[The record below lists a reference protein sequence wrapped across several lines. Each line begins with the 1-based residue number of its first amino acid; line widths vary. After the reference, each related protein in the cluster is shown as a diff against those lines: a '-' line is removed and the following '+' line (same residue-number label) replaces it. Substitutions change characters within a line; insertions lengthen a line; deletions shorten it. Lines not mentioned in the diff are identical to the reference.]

1 MNHARNRRRLLLAAV
16 SVPLACSLSEIIAT
30 ICTSW
35 ATQGNTT
42 VAAGAQLAKLEQT
55 LAGRLG
61 VFALNTANGKQLS
74 YHSDEYFPMCS
85 TFKVILASAI
95 LKRSTQID
103 ALMQQRIKYQQRDL
117 VTYSPITKQHL
128 EDGMTVDALCAAAI
142 QYSDNT
148 ASNLLM
154 KILGGPE
161 AVTTFARSIG
171 DRQFRLDRWETALNS
186 AIPGDRRDT
195 STPNAM
201 GLSLQ
206 RLALGDA
213 LEPRF
218 QLQLRV
224 WLQGNTTGAARIRAG
239 VPADWQVGDKTGTGD
254 YGTANDIGLLWP
266 PRRSPVV
273 VAIYTTQG
281 EKDAKARNDV
291 IASAARIVVDWLG

>member
-1 MNHARNRRRLLLAAV
+1 MKMNHSQNRRRFLLAAI
-16 SVPLACSLSEIIAT
+16 SVPFAT
-30 ICTSW
+30 IWTSW
-35 ATQGNTT
+35 AAKGDAA
-42 VAAGAQLAKLEQT
+42 VAAGAKFAKLERT

-61 VFALNTANGKQLS
+61 VFALNTANGTQLS
-74 YHSDEYFPMCS
+74 YRANEYFPLCS
-85 TFKVILASAI
+85 TFKVLLVSAI
-95 LKRSTQID
+95 LKRSTQSD
-103 ALMQQRIKYQQRDL
+103 GLMQQRIKYQQSDL
-117 VTYSPITKQHL
+117 VTYSPITERHV
-128 EDGMTVDALCAAAI
+128 EDGMTVAALCAAAI

-154 KILGGPE
+154 KILGGPGS
-161 AVTTFARSIG
+161 VTTFARSIG

-201 GLSLQ
+201 GSSLQ

-213 LEPRF
+213 LEPHL

-224 WLQGNTTGAARIRAG
+224 WLQGNTTGAARIRAS

-254 YGTANDIGLLWP
+254 YGTANDVALLWP

-281 EKDAKARNDV
+281 EKDAKARNDIIV
-291 IASAARIVVDWLG
+291 SAARIVVNWLGY

>member
-1 MNHARNRRRLLLAAV
+1 
-16 SVPLACSLSEIIAT
+16 
-30 ICTSW
+30 
-35 ATQGNTT
+35 
-42 VAAGAQLAKLEQT
+42 
-55 LAGRLG
+55 
-61 VFALNTANGKQLS
+61 
-74 YHSDEYFPMCS
+74 MCS

-103 ALMQQRIKYQQRDL
+103 GLMQQRIKYQQSDL
-117 VTYSPITKQHL
+117 VTYSPITKQHI

-154 KILGGPE
+154 KILGGPG

-171 DRQFRLDRWETALNS
+171 DSPKERLRQRQFRLDRWETALNS
-186 AIPGDRRDT
+186 AIPGDLRDT

-206 RLALGDA
+206 RLAFGDA
-213 LEPRF
+213 LEPRL

-224 WLQGNTTGAARIRAG
+224 WLQGNTTGATRIRAG

-266 PRRSPVV
+266 PHRAPVV

-281 EKDAKARNDV
+281 EKDAKARNDA

>member
-1 MNHARNRRRLLLAAV
+1 MINHARNRRKLLLAAV
-16 SVPLACSLSEIIAT
+16 SVPMAT
-30 ICTSW
+30 IWTSW
-35 ATQGNTT
+35 AIKGD
-42 VAAGAQLAKLEQT
+42 AAISAQAQLAKLERT

-74 YHSDEYFPMCS
+74 YHGDEYFSMCS
-85 TFKVILASAI
+85 TFKVLLASAI
-95 LKRSTQID
+95 LKHSTQID
-103 ALMQQRIKYQQRDL
+103 GLMQRRIKYQQSDL

-128 EDGMTVDALCAAAI
+128 EDGMTVSALCAAAI

-154 KILGGPE
+154 KILGGPG

-171 DRQFRLDRWETALNS
+171 DRQFRLDRWETELNS
-186 AIPGDRRDT
+186 SIPGDRRDT

-213 LEPRF
+213 LEPHL

-239 VPADWQVGDKTGTGD
+239 VPTDWQVGDKTGSGD
-254 YGTANDIGLLWP
+254 YGTANDLAVLWP
-266 PRRSPVV
+266 PRRAPVV
-273 VAIYTTQG
+273 VAIYTAQA
-281 EKDAKARNDV
+281 EKDAKPRNDV
-291 IASAARIVVDWLG
+291 IASAAQIIVDWLG

>member
-1 MNHARNRRRLLLAAV
+1 MMNHSRNRRRLLLAAV
-16 SVPLACSLSEIIAT
+16 SVPISAVL
-30 ICTSW
+30 TSW
-35 ATQGNTT
+35 ATKGN
-42 VAAGAQLAKLEQT
+42 AAGAAQAQLTKLEQA

-74 YHSDEYFPMCS
+74 YRADEYFPMCS

-103 ALMQQRIKYQQRDL
+103 GLMYQRIKYQQSDL
-117 VTYSPITKQHL
+117 VTYSPITERYVK
-128 EDGMTVDALCAAAI
+128 DGMTVDALCAAAI

-154 KILGGPE
+154 QILGGPG

-186 AIPGDRRDT
+186 SIPGDRRDT

-201 GLSLQ
+201 ATSLQ
-206 RLALGDA
+206 RLAFGDA
-213 LEPRF
+213 LEPRL

-239 VPADWQVGDKTGTGD
+239 VPAEWQVGDKTGTGD

-266 PRRSPVV
+266 SRRAPVV
-273 VAIYTTQG
+273 VAIYTTQAA
-281 EKDAKARNDV
+281 KDAKARNDV